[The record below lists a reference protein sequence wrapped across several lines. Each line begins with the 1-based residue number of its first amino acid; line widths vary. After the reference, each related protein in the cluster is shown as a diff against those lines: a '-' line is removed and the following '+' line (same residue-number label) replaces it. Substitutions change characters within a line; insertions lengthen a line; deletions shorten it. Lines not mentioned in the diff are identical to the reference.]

1 MIGDSLVDSG
11 QIPSFTINT
20 AVRLKLMDKVI
31 CTYKLASGRTLP
43 IDRYLSPIT
52 LSNLIT
58 LLFGGDE
65 GKFYKNPVVFFF
77 GFFCWKP
84 RLLITSEIKSF
95 KMFLKPKLL
104 SVESLL

>member
-31 CTYKLASGRTLP
+31 CTCKLASGRTLP

-58 LLFGGDE
+58 LLF
-65 GKFYKNPVVFFF
+65 FVLMMAV
-77 GFFCWKP
+77 
-84 RLLITSEIKSF
+84 
-95 KMFLKPKLL
+95 M
-104 SVESLL
+104 